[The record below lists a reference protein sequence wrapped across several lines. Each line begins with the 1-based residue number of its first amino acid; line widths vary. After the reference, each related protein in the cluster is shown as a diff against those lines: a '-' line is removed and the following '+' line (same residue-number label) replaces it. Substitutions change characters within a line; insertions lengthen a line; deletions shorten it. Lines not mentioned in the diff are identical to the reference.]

1 MERNVEIIF
10 KKFQFKLKLS
20 PESITYA
27 KKLYRDLMEKNIFKY
42 ESPYLIVAICIYTV
56 SRVDENP
63 YSLEEISGVCHIKE
77 NMLKEG
83 YDRVFAEIQSSFK
96 KL

>member
-27 KKLYRDLMEKNIFKY
+27 KKLYEDLMEKNNFKY

-56 SRVDENP
+56 SRIDEKQ
-63 YSLEEISGVCHIKE
+63 YSLQEISGVCHIKE

-83 YDRVFAEIQSSFK
+83 YDRVFEEIQSSFK

>member
-10 KKFQFKLKLS
+10 KKFQFKLRLS
-20 PESITYA
+20 PDSVSYA
-27 KKLYRDLMEKNIFKY
+27 KNLYEDLIGKDIFKF

-56 SRVDENP
+56 SRVDERP
-63 YSLEEISGVCHIKE
+63 YTLEEISGVCHIKE
-77 NMLKEG
+77 NTLKEG
-83 YDRVFAEIQSSFK
+83 YDRVFEEIQSSFK

>member
-10 KKFQFKLKLS
+10 KKFQFKLKINS
-20 PESITYA
+20 ESITYA
-27 KKLYRDLMEKNIFKY
+27 KKLYEDLIEKNIFKF
-42 ESPYLIVAICIYTV
+42 ESPYLIVAICVYTV
-56 SRVDENP
+56 SKIEDKP

-83 YDRVFAEIQSSFK
+83 YVRVFEEFQSSSK
-96 KL
+96 KF